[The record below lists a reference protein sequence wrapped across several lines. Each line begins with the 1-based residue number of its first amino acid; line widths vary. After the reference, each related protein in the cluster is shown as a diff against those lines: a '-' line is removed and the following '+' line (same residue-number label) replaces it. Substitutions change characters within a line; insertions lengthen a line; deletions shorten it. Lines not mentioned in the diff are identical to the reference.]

1 MGLDMYLNAKRYI
14 SKYSDE
20 ELGTKLAQ
28 EFPELAKIGKPL
40 NGVSVE
46 AMYWRKANA
55 IHKWFVDNVQ
65 NGVDDCGNYYV
76 SRDHLMSLMDTIDT
90 TLASRDSSNLPP
102 QAGFFF
108 GSTEAD
114 NWYWEDLQ
122 NTRDA
127 LETILNS
134 YSDDWDF
141 EYHSSW

>member
-28 EFPELAKIGKPL
+28 EFPELAKLGKSL

-76 SRDHLMSLMDTIDT
+76 SRDHLMSLMDTIDA
-90 TLASRDSSNLPP
+90 TLDSRDSSNLPP
-102 QAGFFF
+102 TDGFFF
-108 GSTEAD
+108 GSTDVDE
-114 NWYWEDLQ
+114 WYWEELK

-127 LETILNS
+127 LETIVNS
-134 YSDDWDF
+134 YTDDWDF

>member
-28 EFPELAKIGKPL
+28 EFPELAKLGKSL

-76 SRDHLMSLMDTIDT
+76 SRDHLMSLMDTIDA
-90 TLASRDSSNLPP
+90 TLDSRDSSQLPP
-102 QAGFFF
+102 TSGFFF
-108 GSTEAD
+108 GSTD
-114 NWYWEDLQ
+114 VDDWYWEDLK

-127 LETILNS
+127 LETIVNS
-134 YSDDWDF
+134 YTDDWDF

>member
-28 EFPELAKIGKPL
+28 EFPELAKLGKSL

-76 SRDHLMSLMDTIDT
+76 SRDHLMSLMDTIDA
-90 TLASRDSSNLPP
+90 TLDSRDSSQLPP
-102 QAGFFF
+102 TGGFFF
-108 GSTEAD
+108 GSTD
-114 NWYWEDLQ
+114 VDDWYWEDLK

-127 LETILNS
+127 LETVVNS
-134 YSDDWDF
+134 YTDDWDF

>member
-20 ELGTKLAQ
+20 DLGTKLAQ
-28 EFPELAKIGKPL
+28 EFPELAKIGKSL

-55 IHKWFVDNVQ
+55 IHAWFVRNVQ
-65 NGVDDCGNYYV
+65 NGTDDCGHYYV
-76 SRDHLMSLMDTIDT
+76 SRDQLRELLDTIEKALDN
-90 TLASRDSSNLPP
+90 RDSSQLPP
-102 QAGFFF
+102 TGGFFF
-108 GSTEAD
+108 GSTD
-114 NWYWEDLQ
+114 VDDWYWEDLK

-127 LETILNS
+127 LETVVNS
-134 YSDDWDF
+134 YTDDWDF

>member
-14 SKYSDE
+14 SKYRDE

-28 EFPELAKIGKPL
+28 EFPELAKIGKAL

-65 NGVDDCGNYYV
+65 KGVDDCGYYYV
-76 SRDHLMSLMDTIDT
+76 SRDDIMSLLDTVIE
-90 TLASRDSSNLPP
+90 TLDSRDSSNLPP
-102 QAGFFF
+102 QSGFFF
-108 GSTEAD
+108 GSTKAD
-114 NWYWEDLQ
+114 NWYWEDLE

-134 YSDDWDF
+134 YTDDWNF